1 MELLKL
7 KFLNKASG
15 IKANV
20 KNLNFIKS
28 MMFGIVFSVSWTP
41 CIGSFLSSALLM
53 VATHNDMVKG
63 ILLMLVY
70 SIGLGIPF
78 VLSVVLIER
87 LKNIFNFIK
96 KHYDVVKKISG
107 LMLIAMG
114 LYMEIL
120 DVTRDN
126 FEDEVLKSDKKVL
139 VDFYADW
146 CGPCK
151 MLAPIVEAVA
161 SEHEELKVVRV
172 NIDNEES
179 IAMDYQIMSIP
190 TLVLINDGKEVD
202 RVIGA
207 VQKKVIETMVEK

>member
-1 MELLKL
+1 MFGLIILSSSI
-7 KFLNKASG
+7 LNKKNEESQSSEKEVVSG
-15 IKANV
+15 
-20 KNLNFIKS
+20 
-28 MMFGIVFSVSWTP
+28 
-41 CIGSFLSSALLM
+41 
-53 VATHNDMVKG
+53 
-63 ILLMLVY
+63 
-70 SIGLGIPF
+70 
-78 VLSVVLIER
+78 
-87 LKNIFNFIK
+87 
-96 KHYDVVKKISG
+96 
-107 LMLIAMG
+107 
-114 LYMEIL
+114 MEIL